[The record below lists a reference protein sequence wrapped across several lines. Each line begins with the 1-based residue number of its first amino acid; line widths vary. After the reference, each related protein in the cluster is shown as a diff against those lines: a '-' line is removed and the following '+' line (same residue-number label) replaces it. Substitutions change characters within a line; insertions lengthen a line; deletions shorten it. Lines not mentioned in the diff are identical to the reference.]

1 VNASVPQATNSH
13 PFASPPGSGSI
24 NVTTNINETGLEV
37 SYSVTQSLATIL
49 TSPIALQDTSLPHSP
64 SLYFSDQSY
73 DKAIAACTT
82 EALGSV
88 NKGVLEVDTTIA
100 KPPFMALPFAA
111 GTELLGLVKEGR
123 LEVVPTA
130 SLPPSFDS
138 LTDPFNEDSDDS
150 IAALQKV
157 LDAKRAS
164 KKKVQ
169 LEASLTME
177 EKVPEEVAKNA
188 SFLAVTKKKV
198 AVLPASSKGYSSSE
212 ESVGSFSPVT
222 SDLDLAIVAAFD
234 KKKEQEA
241 KLKAQQEAAVV
252 RNEVQLMTAKKKA
265 VPVAIEKKKKEE
277 RRPVPLLKKQPIVVA
292 VCTKKKAPDKGT
304 GNTLLGEVVPTMTNQ
319 TKGPN
324 KQSAEAPAQNQ
335 KTNALQPEKRFVCQI
350 HRQGYI
356 DLTALLDLKGYL
368 KSSATYDL
376 STLLTTSNCHIC
388 SKCVRDLDSC
398 LYYCLLCKNEMCLS
412 GNIEDDSHGDSMRY
426 LPWLCEPCYVA
437 EGESTVG
444 EKKST
449 RKRKQTSKA
458 QENY

>member
-1 VNASVPQATNSH
+1 VNASVPQAINSH
-13 PFASPPGSGSI
+13 PFTSPPGSGSI

-37 SYSVTQSLATIL
+37 SCSVTQSLATIL
-49 TSPIALQDTSLPHSP
+49 ASPIALQDTSLTHSP

-73 DKAIAACTT
+73 DKAVAACTT
-82 EALGSV
+82 KALGSV
-88 NKGVLEVDTTIA
+88 NEGVFEVDTTIA

-111 GTELLGLVKEGR
+111 GTELLGLVKEGG

-138 LTDPFNEDSDDS
+138 LTDLFNEDSNDS
-150 IAALQKV
+150 IAAMQKV

-164 KKKVQ
+164 KKKIQ
-169 LEASLTME
+169 LEASLSME
-177 EKVPEEVAKNA
+177 EKVQEEVAKKA
-188 SFLAVTKKKV
+188 SALAVTRKEV

-212 ESVGSFSPVT
+212 ESGGSFAPVT
-222 SDLDLAIVAAFD
+222 SNLDLEIVAAFD
-234 KKKEQEA
+234 KKQEQEA

-252 RNEVQLMTAKKKA
+252 RNEEQLMTAKKKA

-292 VCTKKKAPDKGT
+292 D
-304 GNTLLGEVVPTMTNQ
+304 
-319 TKGPN
+319 
-324 KQSAEAPAQNQ
+324 
-335 KTNALQPEKRFVCQI
+335 ALQLEKRFVCQI

-412 GNIEDDSHGDSMRY
+412 GNIEDDSHGDSKRS